1 MLLFVAKLAK
11 STDLSKT
18 GSAYSTM
25 CFQKDSTIAF
35 LYEEET
41 HGAGYTIVYKN
52 YTLEDITDGAYSI
65 QADDTETGID
75 DIFDDMKGETE
86 KVKGI
91 YDLTGRKVE
100 IPTRGIY
107 IINGKKTLI
116 K

>member
-11 STDLSKT
+11 STDMAKT

-75 DIFDDMKGETE
+75 DISDDMKGETE